1 MYGSQYLTEENN
13 TLHID
18 GVAATDLAA
27 QYGTPLYVMAERE
40 LTDRLATVREHFL
53 DKYPNTYAS
62 FASKALTVSAVYE
75 QVVRHGLGIDVVTG
89 GELFIARQSG
99 VPAER
104 IYFHGSNKSTAD
116 LQYAVEEGVGR
127 IVIDHFAEIAQL
139 EAIAAQA
146 GRTVHVLIRIVP
158 QVIGGAHAKIQTGG
172 VDTKFGF
179 STHASD
185 YLDAIEAILASGHL
199 SLLGIHCHVGS
210 QIQDPSLFE
219 QTARTMMGF
228 VETIRVQHDFTVS
241 EVNVGGGFGIA
252 YTQDDQPLDF
262 EATIARVMDV
272 IETETARLG
281 IERPRIGIEPGRW
294 VVANAGT
301 TLYTVGA
308 IKEIEGVRTYLS
320 VDGGMTD
327 NIRPAL
333 YGAVYKTVIANR
345 MSGETTE
352 MTVVGAACESGDLV
366 AEKAQ
371 LVTPKSG
378 DTLAVFGTGAYNFSM
393 ASNYNQ
399 FLRPALVFVRD
410 GESREVV
417 RRQTYADL
425 VQCDLGINGVRSES

>member
-116 LQYAVEEGVGR
+116 LQYAVVEGVGR

-185 YLDAIEAILASGHL
+185 YLDAIEAILASEHL

-333 YGAVYKTVIANR
+333 YGAVYETVIANR

>member
-139 EAIAAQA
+139 EAIAARA

-185 YLDAIEAILASGHL
+185 YLDAIEAILASEHL

-228 VETIRVQHDFTVS
+228 VETIRAHHGFTVS

-262 EATIARVMDV
+262 EGTIARVMDV
-272 IETETARLG
+272 IETETERLG

-333 YGAVYKTVIANR
+333 YGAVYETVIANR

-352 MTVVGAACESGDLV
+352 VTVVGAACESGDLV

-371 LVTPKSG
+371 LVEPNGG

-425 VQCDLGINGVRSES
+425 IQCDLGINGVRSES

>member
-1 MYGSQYLTEENN
+1 
-13 TLHID
+13 
-18 GVAATDLAA
+18 
-27 QYGTPLYVMAERE
+27 
-40 LTDRLATVREHFL
+40 
-53 DKYPNTYAS
+53 
-62 FASKALTVSAVYE
+62 
-75 QVVRHGLGIDVVTG
+75 
-89 GELFIARQSG
+89 
-99 VPAER
+99 
-104 IYFHGSNKSTAD
+104 
-116 LQYAVEEGVGR
+116 
-127 IVIDHFAEIAQL
+127 
-139 EAIAAQA
+139 
-146 GRTVHVLIRIVP
+146 
-158 QVIGGAHAKIQTGG
+158 
-172 VDTKFGF
+172 
-179 STHASD
+179 
-185 YLDAIEAILASGHL
+185 
-199 SLLGIHCHVGS
+199 
-210 QIQDPSLFE
+210 
-219 QTARTMMGF
+219 MGF
-228 VETIRVQHDFTVS
+228 VETIRAHHGFTVS

-333 YGAVYKTVIANR
+333 YGAVYETVIANR

-352 MTVVGAACESGDLV
+352 VTVVGAACESGDLV

-399 FLRPALVFVRD
+399 FLRPALVFVQD

-425 VQCDLGINGVRSES
+425 VQCDLGISGVRSES

>member
-172 VDTKFGF
+172 VDTKFCF

-185 YLDAIEAILASGHL
+185 YLDAIEAILASEHL

-333 YGAVYKTVIANR
+333 YGAVYETVIANR

-366 AEKAQ
+366 AEKAE